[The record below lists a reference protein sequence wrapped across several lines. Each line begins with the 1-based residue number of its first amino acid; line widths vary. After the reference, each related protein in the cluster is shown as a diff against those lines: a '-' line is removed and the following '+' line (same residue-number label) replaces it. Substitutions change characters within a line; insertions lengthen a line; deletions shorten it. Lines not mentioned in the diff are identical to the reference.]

1 MNHEQNAHLSPA
13 AYRLLAVLTAAIGLV
28 ASAVTARFFVLGLER
43 MESDSLAREA
53 LIAAGLLMIVV
64 ELAAFGL
71 AALLP
76 RQKLRGLRM
85 QLMLIGLLL
94 VSFEGVTIYVT
105 QYLLVRG
112 ADAHS
117 QGDNTKI
124 KNQKEKL
131 AGKREKITLLLAKA
145 ARESASPYAWIR
157 DTSAATLRDADAM
170 EASASTE
177 AKELARLQAERRPT
191 LTDALGE
198 HGMLTYSV
206 ARALLISVMG
216 LVMFGASGALLRAS
230 RPSSRSPHPAAPTST
245 TATAATGTAAA
256 VGTATGPA
264 AATGSASGPAPHG
277 FAHGQQATPAG
288 ASATV
293 PYPTSGALRRWAAAG
308 LPIAAIPSAFAAPT
322 VTIEAPV
329 MTTTVTP
336 PTVTL
341 PPVTADT
348 VTTGTVTP
356 GGTVTISAATT
367 PTVTGSASTG
377 QPRRART
384 VTASTATTRVRYERI
399 RAGIEAGTIT
409 PSVRA
414 VQAAEGGG
422 TAEVRAC
429 LRRLEHD
436 GILVRTGQ
444 GYARRRISD
453 PNQIALAI

>member
-1 MNHEQNAHLSPA
+1 MNHEQNTPLSPA

-76 RQKLRGLRM
+76 RQQLRGLRM

-94 VSFEGVTIYVT
+94 VGFEGVTIYVT

-117 QGDNTKI
+117 QGADGRIRHLQTT
-124 KNQKEKL
+124 L
-131 AGKREKITLLLAKA
+131 AGQQQA
-145 ARESASPYAWIR
+145 AAALRANAERDGASPYAWIR
-157 DTSAATLRDADAM
+157 QSGAATLR
-170 EASASTE
+170 EATALE
-177 AKELARLQAERRPT
+177 ARTAPLARELAQLQAERRPT

-198 HGMLTYSV
+198 PGMLAYSV

-230 RPSSRSPHPAAPTST
+230 RPSGRSPHPAAPTLA
-245 TATAATGTAAA
+245 TATAA
-256 VGTATGPA
+256 ATN
-264 AATGSASGPAPHG
+264 ATRHG
-277 FAHGQQATPAG
+277 FAHGRQATPAG
-288 ASATV
+288 AAATV

-308 LPIAAIPSAFAAPT
+308 VPIAAIPGAFAAPT

-329 MTTTVTP
+329 MTATVTRP
-336 PTVTL
+336 S
-341 PPVTADT
+341 VTAKT

-356 GGTVTISAATT
+356 GEPVTIS
-367 PTVTGSASTG
+367 TVTESAAPS
-377 QPRRART
+377 QPPRART
-384 VTASTATTRVRYERI
+384 VTASTAMTRVRYERI
-399 RAGIEAGTIT
+399 RAGIKAGTIT

-429 LRRLEHD
+429 LQRLERD
-436 GILVRTGQ
+436 GILVRIGQ
-444 GYARRRISD
+444 GYARRISD
-453 PNQIALAI
+453 PNQIALTL

>member
-13 AYRLLAVLTAAIGLV
+13 AYRVLAMLTAAIGLV

-117 QGDNTKI
+117 QGADGRIRHLQAT
-124 KNQKEKL
+124 L
-131 AGKREKITLLLAKA
+131 AGQQQA
-145 ARESASPYAWIR
+145 AAALRANAERDGASPYAWIR
-157 DTSAATLRDADAM
+157 QNGAATLREATALDARTAPL
-170 EASASTE
+170 AR
-177 AKELARLQAERRPT
+177 ELAQLQAERRPT

-198 HGMLTYSV
+198 PGMLAYSV

-230 RPSSRSPHPAAPTST
+230 RPSSRPPYPAAPTSA
-245 TATAATGTAAA
+245 TATA
-256 VGTATGPA
+256 GTATGPA
-264 AATGSASGPAPHG
+264 AATGSPSGPAPHG

-293 PYPTSGALRRWAAAG
+293 PYPTSAALRRWAAAG
-308 LPIAAIPSAFAAPT
+308 VPIAAIPSAFAAPT

-329 MTTTVTP
+329 MTATGTTQTVTP

-341 PPVTADT
+341 PAVTADT
-348 VTTGTVTP
+348 VT
-356 GGTVTISAATT
+356 
-367 PTVTGSASTG
+367 GSATTG
-377 QPRRART
+377 QPPRAKT

-414 VQAAEGGG
+414 VQTAEGGG

-429 LRRLEHD
+429 LRRLEQD

-444 GYARRRISD
+444 GYARQRISD
-453 PNQIALAI
+453 PSQIALAI